1 MWIDYLQNDRGDEV
15 WRAARYA
22 NPRAGTTVGA
32 LTEREGKQANT
43 ILEEEEM
50 LRRESF
56 PRNDIK
62 QYDKLP
68 PAGSAHTHVT
78 EQAVE

>member
-1 MWIDYLQNDRGDEV
+1 MWIDYLQNFRGAKV

-22 NPRAGTTVGA
+22 NPRAGVTVGA
-32 LTEREGKQANT
+32 LTEMEGKQANT

-56 PRNDIK
+56 PTNDNK
-62 QYDKLP
+62 QYYKLP